1 MKELKK
7 DCMKKRI
14 WDTRNVHNK
23 EKFTEGW
30 ILALRQIS
38 YTMAETV
45 DCYDKFH
52 KVVNSGYGLLDL
64 NDPRM
69 DTQLSN
75 IASYLNHLQ
84 EKNQTLLNKIQKYR
98 SGK

>member
-14 WDTRNVHNK
+14 WDTRNVHDK
-23 EKFTEGW
+23 EKCTESW
-30 ILALRQIS
+30 ILALRQMS

-45 DCYDKFH
+45 DYYDKFH
-52 KVVNSGYGLLDL
+52 KVVNSGYGLIDL